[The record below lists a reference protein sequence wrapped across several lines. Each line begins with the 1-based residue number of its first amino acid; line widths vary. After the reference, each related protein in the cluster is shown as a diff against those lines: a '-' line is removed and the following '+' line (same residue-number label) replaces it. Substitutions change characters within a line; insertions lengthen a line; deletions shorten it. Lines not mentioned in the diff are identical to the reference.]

1 VSDIS
6 LNKLLKKIGHIMNES
21 PVSENYFY
29 WFNLNVN
36 ETDAVVYFSQRICQF
51 LLICFKVEL
60 I

>member
-1 VSDIS
+1 
-6 LNKLLKKIGHIMNES
+6 MNES